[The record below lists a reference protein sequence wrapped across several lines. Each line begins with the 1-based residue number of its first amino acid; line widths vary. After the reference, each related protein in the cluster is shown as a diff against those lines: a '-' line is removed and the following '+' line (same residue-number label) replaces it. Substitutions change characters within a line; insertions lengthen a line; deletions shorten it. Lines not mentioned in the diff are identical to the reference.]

1 MPSRDT
7 KKYKTIK
14 SCRITLFLWKPALAG
29 EDSAFPSI
37 DHVLLEE
44 FAAPLELFLP
54 VFILLNLLLVL
65 VRNLLALFK
74 QNFQLELQAD
84 KPPCLSF

>member
-1 MPSRDT
+1 MPRSIKRL
-7 KKYKTIK
+7 K
-14 SCRITLFLWKPALAG
+14 SCRITLFLWKPALAE

-54 VFILLNLLLVL
+54 VFRCLNLCQ
-65 VRNLLALFK
+65 F
-74 QNFQLELQAD
+74 
-84 KPPCLSF
+84 